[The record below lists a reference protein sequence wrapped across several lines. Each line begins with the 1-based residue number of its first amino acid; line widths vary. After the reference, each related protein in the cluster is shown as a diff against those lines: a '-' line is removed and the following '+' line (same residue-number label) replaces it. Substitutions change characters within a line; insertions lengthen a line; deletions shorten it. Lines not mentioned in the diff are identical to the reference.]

1 MKTRDLG
8 NKSCIPTSGRLC
20 EGHKTMVGSHMSG
33 YECVFIFTF
42 ESWRGGVGLM
52 KEELAE

>member
-20 EGHKTMVGSHMSG
+20 EGHKTMGGSHMAG
-33 YECVFIFTF
+33 YECAFIFTF
-42 ESWRGGVGLM
+42 ESWRGVGLM